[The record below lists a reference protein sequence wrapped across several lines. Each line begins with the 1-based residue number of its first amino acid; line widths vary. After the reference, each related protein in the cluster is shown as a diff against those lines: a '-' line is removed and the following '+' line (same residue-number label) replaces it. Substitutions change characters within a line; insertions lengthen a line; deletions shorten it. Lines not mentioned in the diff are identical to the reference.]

1 LLCIK
6 NNFARSLNKIVS
18 ITIVKYNKHTHK
30 GSFDIN
36 QVSDLIETSPENS
49 QYVHLKKDNAGASP
63 SSSNDQQKVD
73 EEETSNN
80 DESENESSESY
91 SYNEENYSYENTN
104 TNDRIKNSGVMVS
117 HKYQNLQLPSNV
129 HVLRLA
135 NVTTSKNFTCQAQN
149 SFGLVVYNL
158 TVVIKG
164 NFNLIF
170 TTYTPIYKS
179 GCCYSKSLF

>member
-1 LLCIK
+1 M
-6 NNFARSLNKIVS
+6 
-18 ITIVKYNKHTHK
+18 KYNKHTHK

-91 SYNEENYSYENTN
+91 SYNEETYSYENTN
-104 TNDRIKNSGVMVS
+104 TDRVKNKGVMVS

-129 HVLRLA
+129 HVLRLE

-164 NFNLIF
+164 NFNLII
-170 TTYTPIYKS
+170 TIYTPIYKS